1 MWVSPQIVDSSL
13 SNKKHL
19 QKKKSFAIKQKKSFV
34 KVMWS
39 LSSAF
44 FSKKNILHQSF
55 LYDFPSPKSLSNDAK
70 KCMHSKLFSFLIVM
84 SKLSSRRR
92 ESSPIQDVFL
102 SCLSFWRKRRN
113 SRVFLR
119 EEKSFIISRKLS
131 LSCCTFRYVDG
142 VEEEQKS
149 MESCTKMMSFV
160 FKSFRRNNQ
169 SFVANLEVFQ
179 EKSFIILIV
188 RKFSMESLM
197 IGHEIHKKLLL
208 SRCWDSNG
216 EMWTSVKLKSPL
228 S

>member
-1 MWVSPQIVDSSL
+1 
-13 SNKKHL
+13 
-19 QKKKSFAIKQKKSFV
+19 
-34 KVMWS
+34 
-39 LSSAF
+39 
-44 FSKKNILHQSF
+44 
-55 LYDFPSPKSLSNDAK
+55 
-70 KCMHSKLFSFLIVM
+70 M

-119 EEKSFIISRKLS
+119 EEKSFIISRKLG

-208 SRCWDSNG
+208 SRCWDNNG
-216 EMWTSVKLKSPL
+216 KMWTSVKLKSPL
-228 S
+228 SLRICLLKLPTQDVFLSYVFRYVRNWSLSKRRKSLS

>member
-1 MWVSPQIVDSSL
+1 
-13 SNKKHL
+13 
-19 QKKKSFAIKQKKSFV
+19 
-34 KVMWS
+34 
-39 LSSAF
+39 
-44 FSKKNILHQSF
+44 
-55 LYDFPSPKSLSNDAK
+55 
-70 KCMHSKLFSFLIVM
+70 MHSKLFSFLIVM

-113 SRVFLR
+113 SRVFLW

-208 SRCWDSNG
+208 SRWWDCNG
-216 EMWTSVKLKSPL
+216 KMWT
-228 S
+228 

>member
-1 MWVSPQIVDSSL
+1 
-13 SNKKHL
+13 
-19 QKKKSFAIKQKKSFV
+19 
-34 KVMWS
+34 
-39 LSSAF
+39 
-44 FSKKNILHQSF
+44 
-55 LYDFPSPKSLSNDAK
+55 
-70 KCMHSKLFSFLIVM
+70 M

-228 S
+228 SLRICLLKLPTQDVFLSYVFRYVRNWSLSKRRKSLS